1 MTHYQGETK
10 HFAFGEGEYFVHS
23 VENIGDTDLLFT
35 TVEFLDSAN
44 PPLPVPDAVRLNA
57 AA

>member
-1 MTHYQGETK
+1 MHLSY
-10 HFAFGEGEYFVHS
+10 AAGEYLVHS

-44 PPLPVPDAVRLNA
+44 APLPVPAGVRLA
-57 AA
+57 AAA

>member
-1 MTHYQGETK
+1 
-10 HFAFGEGEYFVHS
+10 

-44 PPLPVPDAVRLNA
+44 TPLPIPDDMRLRIPEGA
-57 AA
+57 LKKAS